1 MWSPKE
7 YSDCFTTVLWSKMA
21 KYSCPESYLVRFE
34 FGRNSNVPI
43 TKYPSLCAFSQQSIT
58 WLVIRPVNPALG
70 LLYICKRNCISRL
83 TVENSSELSVCK
95 LIFRNNHCSKIK
107 SAVNTAR
114 TCPHVSS
121 QQPKLIHSRVKIS
134 KHCEQIFSI
143 SSNGERGGKQRGG
156 AKFVC
161 A

>member
-1 MWSPKE
+1 
-7 YSDCFTTVLWSKMA
+7 MA
-21 KYSCPESYLVRFE
+21 KYSWLESYLVRFE
-34 FGRNSNVPI
+34 FGRNRNVPI
-43 TKYPSLCAFSQQSIT
+43 TKYPSHCVFNQQSIAR
-58 WLVIRPVNPALG
+58 LVISPVNRALG

-83 TVENSSELSVCK
+83 TVELSVFK

-143 SSNGERGGKQRGG
+143 STNGERAGKQRGG
-156 AKFVC
+156 AKFVR